1 MEILLLLLLFFAGP
15 PLLGGWL
22 LTRFSKLS
30 QVQALHGRARTKR
43 LAALVSLAA
52 LITLIGYGWVLVLS
66 EPIPGAHAAS
76 RSAWPWAH
84 EHPVLV
90 ALLASMLVTLVLL
103 WRPAQRLA
111 GLSFGA
117 GALLVCGGL
126 GLWGYVHE
134 HRQQQMQAMR
144 RTAEVYDAS
153 GWQQAVIDS
162 FHQQVAQRRDISIPE
177 GQDVFFPGGDSAL
190 QQQLRR
196 LVRPPAHRLPEEAA
210 VDVECLV
217 EADGRVALPH
227 VVYGLGPGYDEEAVR
242 VVQTLPAFWPGLDRE
257 GKPMTVVHHIA
268 VPFAP

>member
-1 MEILLLLLLFFAGP
+1 MDILFLLLLVFVGP

-22 LTRFSKLS
+22 LTRFFKLS
-30 QVQALHGRARTKR
+30 EVSELYGSARTRR
-43 LAALVSLAA
+43 LAALASLAA
-52 LITLIGYGWVLVLS
+52 LITLSGYAWVLVLS

-84 EHPVLV
+84 EHPILIV
-90 ALLASMLVTLVLL
+90 LLASVLVTLVLL
-103 WRPAQRLA
+103 WQPAQRLA

-117 GALLVCGGL
+117 GALLVSGCL

-134 HRQQQMQAMR
+134 HRQQQMQLLR
-144 RTAEVYDAS
+144 QTASVYDAS

-162 FHQQVAQRRDISIPE
+162 FHQQVAQRRDMRIPE
-177 GQDVFFPGGDSAL
+177 VRDVLFSGGDSAL

-217 EADGRVALPH
+217 EADGRVTLPH
-227 VVYGLGPGYDEEAVR
+227 VVYGLRPGYDEEAVR

-257 GKPMTVVHHIA
+257 GKPTTVVHHIA
-268 VPFAP
+268 VPFTP

>member
-1 MEILLLLLLFFAGP
+1 MDILLLLLLFFVGP

-22 LTRFSKLS
+22 LTRFFKLS
-30 QVQALHGRARTKR
+30 QVLELHGRARTRR
-43 LAALVSLAA
+43 LAALASLAA
-52 LITLIGYGWVLVLS
+52 FITLIGYAWVLVIS

-76 RSAWPWAH
+76 RSAWPWAQ
-84 EHPVLV
+84 EHPILV
-90 ALLASMLVTLVLL
+90 VLLASVLVTLLL
-103 WRPAQRLA
+103 LRQPAQRLA

-117 GALLVCGGL
+117 GALLVSGCL

-134 HRQQQMQAMR
+134 HRQQQMQLLR
-144 RTAEVYDAS
+144 QTAEVYDAS

-162 FHQQVAQRRDISIPE
+162 FHQQVAMRRDIRIPE
-177 GQDVFFPGGDSAL
+177 GQDVLFPGGDSAL

-196 LVRPPAHRLPEEAA
+196 LVRPPAHRLPEEAS
-210 VDVECLV
+210 VDIECLV
-217 EADGRVALPH
+217 EADGHVTLPH

-257 GKPMTVVHHIA
+257 GRPTTVVHNIA